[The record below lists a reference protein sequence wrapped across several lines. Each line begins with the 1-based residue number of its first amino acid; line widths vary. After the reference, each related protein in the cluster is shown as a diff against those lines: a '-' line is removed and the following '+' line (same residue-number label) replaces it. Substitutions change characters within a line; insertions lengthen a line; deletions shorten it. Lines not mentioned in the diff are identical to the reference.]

1 MAELRRFDPHAADTA
16 GRDGRA
22 EALLVEGLDRYFA
35 GHYDEAIHLWTRVLF
50 LDRAHARARAYI
62 DRARTA
68 LAERQRRADEIL
80 HTAEDLLAR
89 GELAEARRLFAQA
102 VALAG
107 EDERAAAL
115 RTQLDRVERAGVGM
129 PPPIASAAA
138 VVDVLPLGR
147 WRRRTISAAALIAAA
162 AVGGLLVM
170 AAMSPAVHDWVRAR
184 SGASRPAP
192 AAEPPDPVVLSRS
205 DVAMIR
211 ARTLYARGRLAE
223 ALAVLDR
230 VDSASARRVEADQL
244 RIEIQNLLLAT
255 RPATVPSP
263 AARTTTTGRP

>member
-1 MAELRRFDPHAADTA
+1 MAELRRLDPHAADTA
-16 GRDGRA
+16 DRDGRA
-22 EALLVEGLDRYFA
+22 ETLLVEGLDQYFA
-35 GHYDEAIHLWTRVLF
+35 GHYDDAIHLWTRVLF

-80 HTAEDLLAR
+80 HMTEDLLTR
-89 GELAEARRLFAQA
+89 GEVVEARRLLVQA
-102 VALAG
+102 VAMAG
-107 EDERAAAL
+107 EDERVAAL

-138 VVDVLPLGR
+138 VVDVLPIGR

-184 SGASRPAP
+184 SGATLPAP
-192 AAEPPDPVVLSRS
+192 AVESPDLTVLSRS

-211 ARTLYARGRLAE
+211 ARTLYAHGRLAE
-223 ALAVLDR
+223 ALAALDR

-244 RIEIQNLLLAT
+244 RVEIQTLLLST
-255 RPATVPSP
+255 RPVTVPSST
-263 AARTTTTGRP
+263 AHSTRAGRP